1 MFRKHFCVAV
11 LALAVSLHSL
21 GAASDKGAAENA
33 ADVIASR
40 LLEVTNVVLQ
50 NHIDPPVRQQMV
62 LSGVRALYRAT
73 DREPPK
79 DLSATISQLAEPAKM
94 AEYLR
99 SVQAEFKSLDNIETI
114 LIEGAL
120 RAVPGQ
126 AGLIS
131 ADDDK
136 IQDQLRANR
145 YVGVGIVLALDEKS
159 KLPQIPK
166 AFADGP
172 AWNAGVQPNDLILE
186 IDGQSTGSKE
196 VNDVVALLRGEA
208 GTEVIM
214 VVRQPDSEETRQLS
228 MTRGRVFIPTIE
240 GIREDSE
247 GKWQYTID
255 ADQRIA
261 YLRVVAIGPST
272 VHELRQIEA
281 AVRQNDVRGIILDLR
296 DGGGTLHDVVMVA
309 DALLEDGIIGH
320 VRSADSTETYKSQ
333 PGALFDGVSMAV
345 LINKYSNADRV
356 FLTAALQDH
365 QRATVVGEVTSG
377 ETYVNSLVPVPGR
390 GDKIRLA
397 TAVMQRGDG
406 TLLLAS
412 SWNGFALSQ
421 TLVPEH
427 KSKKPGF
434 IMPDHIV
441 WEGDTRRKSIEFRKD
456 PVVAKAI
463 EVLQSSAAQEA
474 PTQETR
480 DQSS

>member
-1 MFRKHFCVAV
+1 V
-11 LALAVSLHSL
+11 
-21 GAASDKGAAENA
+21 AASEGTAEDA
-33 ADVIASR
+33 ADAIASR
-40 LLEVTNVVLQ
+40 VLEVTNVVLR
-50 NHIDPPVRQQMV
+50 NHIDPPVSQQMI
-62 LSGVRALYRAT
+62 LSGVQALYRAA

-99 SVQAEFKSLDNIETI
+99 SVQAEFKSLNDIETI
-114 LIEGAL
+114 LTEGVL

-131 ADDDK
+131 ADDVK
-136 IQDQLRANR
+136 IQDQLLANR
-145 YVGVGIVLALDEKS
+145 YVGVGIVLAVDEKS

-166 AFADGP
+166 AFPDGP
-172 AWNAGVQPNDLILE
+172 AWNAGVEPNDLILE
-186 IDGQSTGSKE
+186 INGQSTESKDL
-196 VNDVVALLRGEA
+196 NHAVALLRGEA
-208 GTEVIM
+208 GTEVTM
-214 VVRQPDSEETRQLS
+214 VVRQPDSEETRRLS

-247 GKWQYTID
+247 GKWQHTID

-281 AVRQNDVRGIILDLR
+281 AVRKNDCRGIILDLR
-296 DGGGTLHDVVMVA
+296 VGGGTLHDVVMVA
-309 DALLEDGIIGH
+309 DALLEGGVIGH

-333 PGALFDGVSMAV
+333 PGALFEGVSIAV
-345 LINKYSNADRV
+345 LIDKYSNADRV

-377 ETYVNSLVPVPGR
+377 ETYVNSLVPIPGR

-412 SWNGFALSQ
+412 RWNGFEIPHMPAADDQKL
-421 TLVPEH
+421 
-427 KSKKPGF
+427 KPGF

-441 WEGDTRRKSIEFRKD
+441 WEGDTKRKSIEASKD
-456 PVVAKAI
+456 PVVARAI
-463 EVLQSSAAQEA
+463 EVLQSLAAQEA

-480 DQSS
+480 DKTS